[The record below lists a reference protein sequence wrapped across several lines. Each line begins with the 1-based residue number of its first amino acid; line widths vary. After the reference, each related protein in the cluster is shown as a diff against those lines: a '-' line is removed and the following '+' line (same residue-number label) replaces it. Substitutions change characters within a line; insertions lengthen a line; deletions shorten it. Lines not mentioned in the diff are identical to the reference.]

1 MTTAIIGAGEMG
13 TWFARQDRKQG
24 IEVILADSDIPKARD
39 ASREIGARFGEV
51 GEAIRAADKVM
62 LAASLGAN
70 EDIIDE
76 YSTDLREK
84 TVLDISSVKNGI
96 TGKLRMLGP
105 KTYSIHPM
113 WGGDTSDDL
122 KGRNLISIPLHSLED
137 PAYARFL
144 GKEEEIFRRQG
155 ANVRRVADERE
166 HDILMAETLAAY
178 HFGAMVMG
186 ATVSGNGL
194 GFREH
199 FGLIGT
205 TATLADVSIG
215 SVVHQNPRLY
225 AEIQMRNPYF
235 PAVMDR
241 FIEKAKTLRAHVLE
255 GNREGFTAYMM
266 ATSDYFRDGRDPK
279 EYRAAEKGKFMAA
292 VDAIRT
298 KR

>member
-194 GFREH
+194 GFRERRRLRMSPSVAWCTKTPDCMPRSRCVIPISLRSWT
-199 FGLIGT
+199 GSSRKQKRLGPMCLRGT
-205 TATLADVSIG
+205 
-215 SVVHQNPRLY
+215 
-225 AEIQMRNPYF
+225 
-235 PAVMDR
+235 
-241 FIEKAKTLRAHVLE
+241 
-255 GNREGFTAYMM
+255 
-266 ATSDYFRDGRDPK
+266 
-279 EYRAAEKGKFMAA
+279 GK
-292 VDAIRT
+292 DLPHI
-298 KR
+298 